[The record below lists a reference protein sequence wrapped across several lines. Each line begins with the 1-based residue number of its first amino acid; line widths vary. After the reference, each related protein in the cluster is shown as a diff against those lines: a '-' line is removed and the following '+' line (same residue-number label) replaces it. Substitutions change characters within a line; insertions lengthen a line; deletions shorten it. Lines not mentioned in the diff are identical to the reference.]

1 MSAPLDSFRLE
12 TLAKLSDIK
21 SFKGT
26 WPHLQKEILRS
37 LGDAPTGNDVFR
49 LGDRLSS
56 IFLSVTASETEAAKL
71 QSPSEEPSSSPAPV
85 SSRGQRDVS
94 IAGVVWE
101 CLVSWYL
108 NFVCHGTDLIAA
120 RRTKDNTPSV
130 ITDAISVTLHG
141 YSTTSESD
149 IVVFSVPGI
158 EKLSTGTLK
167 IKDLNEIIMSN
178 TQTCSVAIV
187 QCKTN
192 WNENAQIP
200 MLWDLIYRSL
210 PFVNVASIQ
219 LGRNGVNPRSFKDS
233 SIKYAFMTVPTN
245 KNVTYK
251 AGGVPVTRV
260 LGLSGGNYWGKPTE
274 QGVATGFAD
283 FLNNNFGA
291 HFQGSIQN
299 HIDRELAAN
308 PDLMQR
314 FLDLDFA

>member
-1 MSAPLDSFRLE
+1 MPAPLDSFRLE
-12 TLAKLSDIK
+12 TLATLSEIR

-26 WPHLQKEILRS
+26 WPHLQKEIRRS
-37 LGDAPTGNDVFR
+37 LGVAPTGEDVFR
-49 LGDRLSS
+49 LGDGLSG
-56 IFLSVTASETEAAKL
+56 IFLSVTASRAEAAKL
-71 QSPSEEPSSSPAPV
+71 ESHLQGPSRAPAPV
-85 SSRGQRDVS
+85 SSSRGQSEVS
-94 IAGVVWE
+94 TAGVVWE
-101 CLVSWYL
+101 CLISWYL
-108 NFVCHGTDLIAA
+108 NFVCHGTDLMAA
-120 RRTKDNTPSV
+120 RRTKENTPTV

-149 IVVFSVPGI
+149 VVVFSVPGL
-158 EKLSTGTLK
+158 EKVSGTLK
-167 IKDLNEIIMSN
+167 INSLNEMIRSD
-178 TQTCSVAIV
+178 TETCSVAIV

-219 LGRNGVNPRSFKDS
+219 LGRNGVTPRSFKDN

-245 KNVTYK
+245 KNATYK

-274 QGVATGFAD
+274 QGVATGFSD
-283 FLNNNFGA
+283 FLNNNFSA

-299 HIDRELAAN
+299 HIDRQLATN
-308 PDLMQR
+308 PDLMQN
-314 FLDLDFA
+314 FLDLDFR